1 VKSEGIVVEEGVRI
15 RNKEI
20 RSVKR
25 REQGY

>member
-1 VKSEGIVVEEGVRI
+1 VKSEGTVVVEEGVRI

-20 RSVKR
+20 SVKR